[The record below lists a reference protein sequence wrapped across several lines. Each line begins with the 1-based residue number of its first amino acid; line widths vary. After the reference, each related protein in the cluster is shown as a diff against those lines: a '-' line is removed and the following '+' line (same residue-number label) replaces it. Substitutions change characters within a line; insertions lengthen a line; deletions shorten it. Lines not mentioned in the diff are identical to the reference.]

1 MKKILI
7 GRSKP
12 KAIMNSQLIEINN
25 FFKEWILKLSDKDS
39 KTDIMPVFAE
49 EVIDKKITYKE
60 IFKQKEHFLTQAQIQ
75 EVVTCHFPKQ
85 ANKLLFRYHDY
96 VVVVKRKD
104 DGTFLF
110 DADRLEHSAPIKYN
124 EDVVFYITPEKI
136 AS

>member
-7 GRSKP
+7 ACSKP
-12 KAIMNSQLIEINN
+12 KAIKNSQLIKVNN
-25 FFKEWILKLSDKDS
+25 FFKEWIVKLSDKDAE
-39 KTDIMPVFAE
+39 TMLAPALLE
-49 EVIDKKITYKE
+49 EVVDKKTTYSD
-60 IFKQKEHFLTQAQIQ
+60 IFKEKTHLTQAQIR